1 VIQAVLAEDADEKPV
16 QTTPYLVEDE
26 ETVSV

>member
-1 VIQAVLAEDADEKPV
+1 VIQAVLSEDADEKPV

>member
-1 VIQAVLAEDADEKPV
+1 VLAEDADEKPV

-26 ETVSV
+26 ETVSI

>member
-1 VIQAVLAEDADEKPV
+1 VLAEDADEKPV
-16 QTTPYLVEDE
+16 ETSPYLVEDE